1 MNWEAIGAVGEI
13 LGAAAVL
20 ITLVYL
26 ATQVKRSN
34 ELSRFNATKEIVNQF
49 NDLNR
54 LVATDSTLRKVL
66 MKTDGLTADEI
77 EQIYNFGMMFCNVWI
92 SAQIA
97 YDNDQLDSETYKAC
111 AKDVSIELT
120 RWPNF
125 RPALEKWLSNYP
137 EHKQLEIMQPI
148 LSDSGSAQAELE
160 SGENDT

>member
-1 MNWEAIGAVGEI
+1 MNWDAIGAAGEL

-20 ITLVYL
+20 VTLVYL

-54 LVATDSTLRKVL
+54 LVTSDSTLRKVL
-66 MKTDGLTADEI
+66 MKSDELTPDEI
-77 EQIYNFGMMFCNVWI
+77 EQIYNFGMMFCNVWV

-111 AKDVSIELT
+111 AKDVSIELS

-125 RPALEKWLSNYP
+125 RPALKKWLSNYP
-137 EHKQLEIMQPI
+137 EHKSLNIMQPI
-148 LSDSGSAQAELE
+148 LDDTDSIQVA
-160 SGENDT
+160 